1 MQISTT
7 IEQDSII
14 LSIIKQVLKEPKKES
29 VGLKQFE
36 FNCPSNYCKNDINK
50 YNLTFN
56 VNKRIF
62 NCWKCKYSGFVHKL
76 ISDYGTQE
84 QQSRISLVLPFN
96 STGNTFDNKSVFI
109 NKSNFSQEE
118 NENTTCELPE
128 GYIPL
133 TNCQSSSKYFYLAM
147 KYLKSRKISEETIK
161 KYQIGYT
168 EVGPRKFRIIVPSFN
183 EKGNCN
189 YYEARSYLSYV
200 KLNYYKPESPHKK
213 EIIFNVSNIN
223 FDLPVYLVEGVFDMF
238 PLYNCIPLLGKDVSD
253 ILLYRLIKHKTKVVI
268 CLDSDATKDTV
279 EIYKFLESKGIDVYF
294 IDIDDKEAKDI
305 AKFYELYGQTEL
317 IKLLKTAKKIDFDT
331 IFKMSLK
338 DINRNKYN
346 VDEKF
351 LEDEW
356 KKLQDNWKKESE
368 I

>member
-1 MQISTT
+1 
-7 IEQDSII
+7 
-14 LSIIKQVLKEPKKES
+14 
-29 VGLKQFE
+29 
-36 FNCPSNYCKNDINK
+36 
-50 YNLTFN
+50 
-56 VNKRIF
+56 
-62 NCWKCKYSGFVHKL
+62 
-76 ISDYGTQE
+76 
-84 QQSRISLVLPFN
+84 
-96 STGNTFDNKSVFI
+96 
-109 NKSNFSQEE
+109 
-118 NENTTCELPE
+118 
-128 GYIPL
+128 
-133 TNCQSSSKYFYLAM
+133 
-147 KYLKSRKISEETIK
+147 
-161 KYQIGYT
+161 
-168 EVGPRKFRIIVPSFN
+168 
-183 EKGNCN
+183 
-189 YYEARSYLSYV
+189 
-200 KLNYYKPESPHKK
+200 
-213 EIIFNVSNIN
+213 
-223 FDLPVYLVEGVFDMF
+223 MF

-368 I
+368 IWER